1 VLELFPSTVYEGRF
15 LKPTFGCFHFKLI
28 IKAIYYLQAGNILSQ
43 SFHQKNKNK
52 KKNKKNMTL
61 QKLLGGMKVKKQH
74 LKKGKHK
81 NVGLHYLMT
90 KALTST

>member
-1 VLELFPSTVYEGRF
+1 VLELFPSTVYEGWF

-43 SFHQKNKNK
+43 SFHQKK
-52 KKNKKNMTL
+52 KHMTL

-81 NVGLHYLMT
+81 NVHYLMT